1 VTCDHC
7 GKQVPDA
14 VFCTNCGAHQG
25 LASDAIGAQERIQHY
40 AAQPGEHVS
49 QPSVFSTL
57 LPHLGHRKIHEFRW
71 AFIIGLAAIV
81 VLVATGLIVAALL
94 ASIFLVP
101 TLYILYLYEAQ
112 VYRDEPAV
120 VLGATLVGG
129 IVLGLIV
136 TIIADHV
143 LGISLHATAGPVVG
157 YTVVLPI
164 IQLIVMPLP
173 ALLLRTRPQ
182 FNETIDGLV
191 FGVASGLGFGIAEGI
206 VNYSNVI
213 ANQGVHTDS
222 ASWIYPM
229 VSLAVLVPL
238 VHGSASGA
246 IAATLWRP
254 SRGGSAR
261 WVSLF
266 GIPVALVAVLAFYT
280 GAQVLASHDA
290 APLIVLMYQAVTV
303 LVLIVYIR
311 HLVHHALLEEG
322 RDLGYRAVVCAHCHH
337 HVMAA
342 GFCPSCGSA
351 ISASPRRDTGVQP
364 AAAAAPASTTP
375 EGL

>member
-1 VTCDHC
+1 VICDHC

-25 LASDAIGAQERIQHY
+25 LASDAIGSQERTEHY
-40 AAQPGEHVS
+40 AAHPGEHVS
-49 QPSVFSTL
+49 QPSVLSTL

-112 VYRDEPAV
+112 VYRDEPAL
-120 VLGATLVGG
+120 VLGATLAGG
-129 IVLGLIV
+129 IVLGLVV

-229 VSLAVLVPL
+229 IALAVLVPL
-238 VHGSASGA
+238 IHGSASGA

-254 SRGGSAR
+254 ARGGSAR

-266 GIPVALVAVLAFYT
+266 GIPVALVTVLAFYA

-290 APLIVLMYQAVTV
+290 APLIVLLYQAVTV

-351 ISASPRRDTGVQP
+351 ISASPRRDTGVAP
-364 AAAAAPASTTP
+364 LTAPAPASTTP
-375 EGL
+375 EGV

>member
-1 VTCDHC
+1 MTCDHC

-25 LASDAIGAQERIQHY
+25 LASDGIAAQERTQHF
-40 AAQPGEHVS
+40 AAHPGEHVS
-49 QPSVFSTL
+49 QPSIFSTL
-57 LPHLGHRKIHEFRW
+57 FPHLGHRKLHEFRW

-81 VLVATGLIVAALL
+81 VLVATGLVVAALL

-101 TLYILYLYEAQ
+101 TLYVLYLYEAQ
-112 VYRDEPAV
+112 VYRDEPAL
-120 VLGATLVGG
+120 VLGATLAGG
-129 IVLGLIV
+129 LILGLIV

-143 LGISLHATAGPVVG
+143 IGVTIGSDAGPIFG
-157 YTVVLPI
+157 YTVILPI

-173 ALLLRTRPQ
+173 ALLLRSRPQ

-191 FGVASGLGFGIAEGI
+191 FGIAAGLGFGVAEGI

-213 ANQGVHTDS
+213 ANLGVHTDS

-238 VHGSASGA
+238 VQGSATGA
-246 IAATLWRP
+246 ITASLWRQDR
-254 SRGGSAR
+254 RGTAR

-266 GIPVALVAVLAFYT
+266 GIPVALIAVLAFYA
-280 GAQVLASHDA
+280 GGQVLASHFA
-290 APLIVLMYQAVTV
+290 APLTVLAYQAAIVLI
-303 LVLIVYIR
+303 LIVYIR

-322 RDLGYRAVVCAHCHH
+322 RDLGYRAIVCAHCHH

-351 ISASPRRDTGVQP
+351 LRASPRRDTGAVPSP
-364 AAAAAPASTTP
+364 AAASTT
-375 EGL
+375 EAT

>member
-1 VTCDHC
+1 
-7 GKQVPDA
+7 
-14 VFCTNCGAHQG
+14 
-25 LASDAIGAQERIQHY
+25 
-40 AAQPGEHVS
+40 VS

-101 TLYILYLYEAQ
+101 TLYIVYLYEAQ
-112 VYRDEPAV
+112 VYRDEPAR
-120 VLGATLVGG
+120 VLGATLAGG

-136 TIIADHV
+136 TIVADRV
-143 LGISLHATAGPVVG
+143 LGVSIRSSSGSVFG
-157 YTVVLPI
+157 YTVILPI

-173 ALLLRTRPQ
+173 ALLLRSRPQ
-182 FNETIDGLV
+182 FGETIDGLV
-191 FGVASGLGFGIAEGI
+191 FGVTAGLGFGIAEGI

-213 ANQGVHTDS
+213 ATLGVHTDS
-222 ASWIYPM
+222 GSWIYPM

-246 IAATLWRP
+246 ITASLWRP
-254 SRGGSAR
+254 ARAGTVR

-266 GIPVALVAVLAFYT
+266 GLPVALVAVLAFYA
-280 GAQVLASHDA
+280 GGQVLVSNNA
-290 APLIVLMYQAVTV
+290 APLIVLVYQAAIV

-322 RDLGYRAVVCAHCHH
+322 RDLGYRAIVCAHCHH

-351 ISASPRRDTGVQP
+351 LNASPRRDTGVEP
-364 AAAAAPASTTP
+364 APTAVVRTEAT
-375 EGL
+375 

>member
-25 LASDAIGAQERIQHY
+25 LATSAIAAQERPQHF
-40 AAQPGEHVS
+40 AVHPGEHVF
-49 QPSVFSTL
+49 QPSIFSTL
-57 LPHLGHRKIHEFRW
+57 FPHLGQRKIHEFRW
-71 AFIIGLAAIV
+71 AFLIGLAAIV

-112 VYRDEPAV
+112 VYRDEPAL

-129 IVLGLIV
+129 IILGLVV
-136 TIIADHV
+136 TIVADR
-143 LGISLHATAGPVVG
+143 LIGLPLRPTGGPIIS

-164 IQLIVMPLP
+164 IQLVVMPLP
-173 ALLLRTRPQ
+173 ALLLRVVPQ
-182 FNETIDGLV
+182 FAETIDGLV
-191 FGVASGLGFGIAEGI
+191 FGVTAGLGFGLAESI

-213 ANQGVHTDS
+213 ANQGVHAAS

-238 VHGSASGA
+238 IHGSASGTVT
-246 IAATLWRP
+246 ATLWR
-254 SRGGSAR
+254 STRQGTAR
-261 WVSLF
+261 WVSYF
-266 GIPVALVAVLAFYT
+266 GIPLAVIVVLAFYA
-280 GAQVLASHDA
+280 GAQVLVRHDT
-290 APLIVLMYQAVTV
+290 APLIVLLYQAATV
-303 LVLIVYIR
+303 IVLIVYIR
-311 HLVHHALLEEG
+311 HLVHHSLLEEG

-351 ISASPRRDTGVQP
+351 LAAAPRRDSGAATP
-364 AAAAAPASTTP
+364 AASTATS
-375 EGL
+375 ERT